1 MTSLIR
7 LILFGLLSLGAI
19 HTQAQE
25 SSGGGGAGSKSQAGA
40 FIGNMLPNN
49 VPGMDEITPLW
60 GLRYSYPIANMVYAE
75 GGTVFSHSNGVD
87 WKGAFA
93 SIRMDIS
100 METLIAMTYIGLD
113 YTNYSGEGQK
123 TTNKGGGHAGGG
135 VMSEL
140 GGNTYM
146 RFDMKLN
153 SQPGTSL
160 YFALGLSYLF

>member
-1 MTSLIR
+1 MS
-7 LILFGLLSLGAI
+7 LSLSAVY
-19 HTQAQE
+19 AQE
-25 SSGGGGAGSKSQAGA
+25 GASTGAPSQVGV
-40 FIGNMLPNN
+40 FLGNMLPNN

-60 GLRYSYPIANMVYAE
+60 GFRYSHPLGSMVYAE
-75 GGTVFSHSNGVD
+75 GGGVFSHSNGVD

-93 SIRMDIS
+93 SLRMDVPL
-100 METLIAMTYIGLD
+100 ETMIAMAYLGLD

-135 VMSEL
+135 VMSL
-140 GGNTYM
+140 IGGNIYM

-160 YFALGLSYLF
+160 YFALGLSYFF